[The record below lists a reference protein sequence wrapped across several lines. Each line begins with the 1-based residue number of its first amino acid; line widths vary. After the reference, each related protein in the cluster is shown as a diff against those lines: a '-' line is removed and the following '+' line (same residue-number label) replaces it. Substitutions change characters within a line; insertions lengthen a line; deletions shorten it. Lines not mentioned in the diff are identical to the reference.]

1 MYFMIK
7 YILLFLIFKDMEG
20 SNNIQVVIYKNKAG
34 EVATEAVIRDES
46 VWLTLN
52 QIASLFNTD
61 KSGISRHL
69 KNVFLTGELDKN
81 STVAKIATVQNEG
94 ERSIKREVE
103 FYNLDAIISVG
114 YRVNSKKAT
123 EFRVWAISVLR
134 GHILDGYTLNQRRLL
149 EIKGKQLNDFEQA
162 VALVKRTIENRQ
174 LSAGESDGV
183 LKVITDYANSWVLL
197 QKYDQGKLSLPLK
210 TKKPKFVLAY
220 EEVKDLVQELKNN
233 LISKKDASDLF
244 GRERGEMLASII
256 GNIYQSFGGKEFYSS
271 VEEKAAHLL
280 YFIIKDH
287 PFSDGNKR
295 TASFLFIVFLA
306 RNKYL
311 LKKDGEKKINDNT
324 LVALALLIA
333 ESDPKQKDVL
343 IKLVVNFLVE

>member
-1 MYFMIK
+1 
-7 YILLFLIFKDMEG
+7 MEG
-20 SNNIQVVIYKNKAG
+20 DNNMQVVIYKNKAG
-34 EVATEAVIRDES
+34 EVAAEAVIRDES
-46 VWLTLN
+46 VWLTQA
-52 QIASLFNTD
+52 QIAEVFNIQRPAITKHLNNIF
-61 KSGISRHL
+61 KSQ
-69 KNVFLTGELDKN
+69 ELVKN
-81 STVAKIATVQNEG
+81 SVCSKMEHTAVDGKKYQTMY
-94 ERSIKREVE
+94 
-103 FYNLDAIISVG
+103 YNLDVIISVG

-123 EFRVWAISVLR
+123 EFRVWATSVLR
-134 GHILDGYTLNQRRLL
+134 GHILNGYTLNQKRLL
-149 EIKGKQLNDFEQA
+149 EIKGKQLSEFEQA

-174 LSAGESDGV
+174 LSAGESEGV

-197 QKYDQGKLSLPLK
+197 QKYDQGKLSLPTKGSK
-210 TKKPKFVLAY
+210 TKFVLDYDEAN
-220 EEVKDLVQELKNN
+220 KIIGQLKNSLLN
-233 LISKKDASDLF
+233 KKEATDLF
-244 GRERGEMLASII
+244 GHERGKALASIM
-256 GNIYQSFGGKEFYSS
+256 GNIYQSFGGKDFYPS

-311 LKKDGEKKINDNT
+311 LKKNGEKKINDNT

-343 IKLVVNFLVE
+343 IKLVVNFLME